1 MRDIINRFEPHVYL
15 VDDDEDFRASFSRIL
30 ANFGAVVRTFASA
43 ADFLSAYR
51 PSSCECLLTDNHM
64 PRMTGM
70 ELQQILAER
79 YPNLPVIIITGY
91 ADVGLAMNALRAG
104 SFEFIEKPCDP
115 DHLRKRTQDALAKSA
130 MLNLIESKVQKL
142 RARFEKISP
151 RESEVLERVLAG
163 VKNKNIAYELDIS
176 EKTVEVHR
184 NNIKN
189 KLGATSFGNVFSIV
203 SFLRNV
209 HKDYI
214 SLLDEIDINRDIIGR
229 VSECSNP
236 LSNKRCEILLDLI
249 RNDDSEESESY
260 KKMKIILE
268 LVALIENCEFSKDNF
283 CQAQNCL
290 FNINVA

>member
-1 MRDIINRFEPHVYL
+1 MHDIIDRFEPHIYL
-15 VDDDEDFRASFSRIL
+15 VDDDEDFRVSFSRL
-30 ANFGAVVRTFASA
+30 LDNFGAVVRTFSSA
-43 ADFLSAYR
+43 ADFLNGYQ

-64 PRMTGM
+64 PGMTGI

-91 ADVGLAMNALRAG
+91 ADVGSATSAFRAG
-104 SFEFIEKPCDP
+104 GFEFIEKPCDP

-130 MLNLIESKVQKL
+130 MRNLIEGKVREMQE
-142 RARFEKISP
+142 RFEKISP
-151 RESEVLERVLAG
+151 RESEVLDRVLAG
-163 VKNKNIAYELDIS
+163 IKNKNIAYELEIS

-189 KLGATSFGNVFSIV
+189 KLGAATFGSVFSIV

-214 SLLDEIDINRDIIGR
+214 SLLNEIDIKRDIIEKL
-229 VSECSNP
+229 SECSNP
-236 LSNKRCEILLDLI
+236 LSNERCDVLLDSI
-249 RNDDSEESESY
+249 KIDDSKESESY
-260 KKMKIILE
+260 NKMKIILK
-268 LVALIENCEFSKDNF
+268 LMALIENCEFKKDNF

-290 FNINVA
+290 FQINVA